1 MFKLNVFLTT
11 LLTILYFSFLQ
22 ASSIV
27 GIADN
32 AFVLKNNT
40 LVFDVLENDKIDGEI
55 LGFGIEIYPTYG
67 EVIIND
73 DKSVTY
79 KPHENVCE
87 ELDYFFYYIEDDE
100 GPKLVEVTIDILCE
114 PLTIMSGFSVVETE
128 DIQTSEKV
136 EGPSAFTIIGVENFP
151 DNSLY
156 VFSDAG
162 KEVYYTQGYS
172 NEWDG
177 KNRDATD
184 LERNKIYYYVFN
196 DGLGKTY
203 CGYVQMN

>member
-1 MFKLNVFLTT
+1 MSNLSVFLTT
-11 LLTILYFSFLQ
+11 LLLTIFTTSQ
-22 ASSIV
+22 ASTIV
-27 GIADN
+27 GISDN
-32 AFVLKNNT
+32 AFVLKNNS
-40 LVFDVLENDKIDGEI
+40 LIFDVLENDKIDGEI
-55 LGFGIEIYPTYG
+55 LGFGIEIYPTFG
-67 EVIIND
+67 EVTINE
-73 DKSVTY
+73 DKTVTY
-79 KPHENVCE
+79 VPFDNVCE

-114 PLTIMSGFSVVETE
+114 PLTILNGFYGEVNEV
-128 DIQTSEKV
+128 
-136 EGPSAFTIIGVENFP
+136 GPSSFTILGIENFP

-177 KNRDATD
+177 QSKDSEPIESDR
-184 LERNKIYYYVFN
+184 IYYYVFN
-196 DGLGKTY
+196 DGLGGTY

>member
-1 MFKLNVFLTT
+1 MSKLNVLLTT
-11 LLTILYFSFLQ
+11 LLIAFLFTSLQ
-22 ASSIV
+22 AGTIV

-40 LVFDVLENDKIDGEI
+40 LVFDVLENDKIDGEV
-55 LGFGIEIYPTYG
+55 LGFGIEIHPTYG
-67 EVIIND
+67 KVIIND

-79 KPHENVCE
+79 KPDENVCE
-87 ELDYFFYYIEDDE
+87 EQDYFFYYLEDED

-114 PLTIMSGFSVVETE
+114 PLTIMSGFSVEDETKT
-128 DIQTSEKV
+128 DEKI
-136 EGPSAFTIIGVENFP
+136 EGPTAFTIIGVENFP

-162 KEVYYTQGYS
+162 KEVYYTQGYT
-172 NEWDG
+172 NEWNG
-177 KNRDATD
+177 KNKQSTEMETD
-184 LERNKIYYYVFN
+184 RIYYYVFN